1 MRLRFSALALAFVAT
16 TAVAQDVATAKG
28 GVIRV
33 LDKVTA
39 MTTDL
44 ELSEG
49 QSGTVGHLTVQLNEC
64 RYPADNPLSDAFGEL
79 VIHYRDD
86 QTPVFQGWML
96 ASAPALNA
104 MDHPRY
110 DVWMLRC
117 ITS

>member
-1 MRLRFSALALAFVAT
+1 MLRSLTFAFVIAASSVAAQDAVT
-16 TAVAQDVATAKG
+16 TASG
-28 GVIRV
+28 GVVRV

-39 MTTDL
+39 LTTDL
-44 ELSEG
+44 ELKEG

-64 RYPADNPLSDAFGEL
+64 RYPTEDPLSDAFGEL
-79 VIHYRDD
+79 VILYREEVA
-86 QTPVFQGWML
+86 PVFEGWMI

>member
-1 MRLRFSALALAFVAT
+1 MLRSLTLALSLAAT
-16 TAVAQDVATAKG
+16 TVAAQEVSSASG
-28 GVIRV
+28 GIVRV

-39 MTTDL
+39 ITTDL

-49 QSGTVGHLTVQLNEC
+49 ASGTVGHLTVQLNEC

-86 QTPVFQGWML
+86 AQPVFNGWMI